1 MFSSF
6 SDEMTYGTQDA
17 FRDLNGIASDTAR
30 TMKSEFNNAFQSVI
44 DGTQTVG
51 DAFRKMATDISKR
64 IQQLALEMSTNA
76 LFNSLF
82 SSVGGVPSAFKS
94 PLGRANGGYIQGF
107 STGGKVLG
115 GSGTKDD
122 VPAALSRGEYV
133 IKKSSV
139 NKYGTRFLN
148 SLNQGGVVGLAGG
161 GSLGG
166 VGDPISEDLIAE
178 YLKNSNKTPASETDT
193 GRVVDA
199 NLKDQLGK
207 SLASIYEGS
216 DVTYSDAFSKLSSS
230 NTASGGAF
238 RANLAAFYTADNKY
252 ATAGSYVVDPLLS
265 QMALFDENDPQNQI
279 NQQNREMIASYLKEG
294 IDNYER
300 NRETIIG
307 TIEANR
313 EEKRRIDQ
321 INQEQRDAFDKQQEN
336 NLKGA
341 FIQAGMS
348 IAGGAASTYA
358 APALQKYFSPGGG
371 NPFMAGNRFG
381 SQTVKRATPA
391 NQSSA
396 GDYNVNPYKYAT
408 YVKDGGFMGF
418 AKGGSSG
425 KDDIPAMLMGGEYV
439 MKKDAVNTYGRKF
452 FDDLNVG
459 KIRKFADGGMV
470 ANSPDYNNNE
480 SSSSSSS
487 NNNISITVN
496 LSNTQASSE
505 TSSQNQNSKS
515 NDPEQN
521 RKDIEQAKELTLKI
535 KTEVVKVINEQQRPG
550 GLLSS
555 SKYNMAN

>member
-1 MFSSF
+1 
-6 SDEMTYGTQDA
+6 
-17 FRDLNGIASDTAR
+17 
-30 TMKSEFNNAFQSVI
+30 
-44 DGTQTVG
+44 
-51 DAFRKMATDISKR
+51 
-64 IQQLALEMSTNA
+64 MSTNL

-94 PLGRANGGYIQGF
+94 PLGRAKGGYIQEF

-122 VPAALSRGEYV
+122 VPAMLSKGEYV

-148 SLNQGGVVGLAGG
+148 NLNQGGVVGLAGG

-178 YLKNSNKTPASETDT
+178 YLRNSNKNPASETDT

-199 NLKDQLGK
+199 NLKEQLGR

-216 DVTYSDAFSKLSSS
+216 DVTYSDAFSRLASS

-238 RANLAAFYTADNKY
+238 RANLAAFYTADSNY
-252 ATAGSYVVDPLLS
+252 ATAGTYLVDPLLS

-294 IDNYER
+294 IDTYER
-300 NRETIIG
+300 NREAIVG
-307 TIEANR
+307 TIQANR

-321 INQEQRDAFDKQQEN
+321 INQEQQDAFNNQQRN
-336 NLKGA
+336 NIIGA
-341 FIQAGMS
+341 FVQAGMS
-348 IAGGAASTYA
+348 VGAGAFSTYG
-358 APALQKYFSPGGG
+358 APALQKYLSPGGG

-391 NQSSA
+391 NQTSA

-439 MKKDAVNTYGRKF
+439 MRKDAVNTYGRKF
-452 FDDLNVG
+452 FDDLNGG

-470 ANSPDYNNNE
+470 TNSPEYSNNE
-480 SSSSSSS
+480 SSNSSSS
-487 NNNISITVN
+487 NNNINITVN
-496 LSNTQASSE
+496 LSNTQSSSE
-505 TSSQNQNSKS
+505 SSSQNQTSKS

-521 RKDIEQAKELTLKI
+521 RRDIEQAKELTLKI

-555 SKYNMAN
+555 SKYTMAS